1 MSNLL
6 INEPPLQVLPSLAN
20 KIGLN
25 EAIVLQQ
32 VHYWLA
38 HAKTKYDGKM
48 WIYKTFERWREQ
60 DFKFWSKRTIERIF
74 KNLTDMGL
82 LLVEKLA
89 DNKQN
94 RVNFYTINY
103 EELNRIS
110 ADLGKKPLEST
121 ENKHNDKLS
130 KSNTTDCHYGLRQID
145 DTDNV
150 NLASSNITTDCRD
163 VKENKEDTNK
173 ENTEESVVASF
184 DEFDGRYEV
193 YKYHLQAADLLPIS
207 GFINEQELRP
217 TLYEFHSYW
226 FEKNLSD
233 SVRIAKLVNLF
244 QKMDKKRINK
254 FKTNLDEHTPLH
266 PSHIPVEAISTSK
279 KQHDPKSIAAMIA
292 AAETKI
298 ERK

>member
-48 WIYKTFERWREQ
+48 WIYKTFERWYEQ

-74 KNLTDMGL
+74 KKLTDMGL

-130 KSNTTDCHYGLRQID
+130 KSNTTDCHDGSRQID
-145 DTDNV
+145 DADNV
-150 NLASSNITTDCRD
+150 SLASSIITTDCRD
-163 VKENKEDTNK
+163 VKENKEETNK

-184 DEFDGRYEV
+184 DDFDSRYEV
-193 YKYHLQAADLLPIS
+193 YKYHLQVAGLLPIY

-233 SVRIAKLVNLF
+233 SMRIAKLISLF
-244 QKMDKKRINK
+244 QKMGKERIKK
-254 FKTNLDEHTPLH
+254 FKTDLDDAQLH
-266 PSHIPVEAISTSK
+266 PSHIPIETIATAK
-279 KQHDPKSIAAMIA
+279 KQHDPERIAAMIT
-292 AAETKI
+292 AAEAKTEK
-298 ERK
+298 K

>member
-130 KSNTTDCHYGLRQID
+130 KSNTTDCRDGLRQID
-145 DTDNV
+145 DPDNG
-150 NLASSNITTDCRD
+150 NLASSIMTTDCRD
-163 VKENKEDTNK
+163 VKENKAETIK

-184 DEFDGRYEV
+184 YDFDSQYEI
-193 YKYHLQAADLLPIS
+193 YKAHLQAAGVLPLS
-207 GFINEQELRP
+207 GFINEQELRLE
-217 TLYEFHSYW
+217 LYGFHSYW
-226 FEKNLSD
+226 FEKNLSE

-266 PSHIPVEAISTSK
+266 PSHIPVETISTAK

>member
-184 DEFDGRYEV
+184 DDFDGRYEV

-254 FKTNLDEHTPLH
+254 FKNNLDEHTPLH

>member
-130 KSNTTDCHYGLRQID
+130 KSYTTDCHDGSRQID
-145 DTDNV
+145 DADNV
-150 NLASSNITTDCRD
+150 SLASSIITTDCRD
-163 VKENKEDTNK
+163 VKENKEETNK

-184 DEFDGRYEV
+184 CDFDSQYEI
-193 YKYHLQAADLLPIS
+193 YKAHLQTAGVLPLS
-207 GFINEQELRP
+207 GFINEQELRLE
-217 TLYEFHSYW
+217 LYGFHSYW
-226 FEKNLSD
+226 FEEKLSD

-244 QKMDKKRINK
+244 QKMGKERVEK
-254 FKTNLDEHTPLH
+254 FKTDFDKHTPLH
-266 PSHIPVEAISTSK
+266 PSHIPVETISTAK
-279 KQHDPKSIAAMIA
+279 KQHDPNSIAAMIA